1 MSKNRSFILPICALF
16 TINAAT
22 ITPAYAS
29 NDITQGGL
37 LGLAH
42 SFVEKIA
49 PSYEDQTTRKT
60 SLSDK
65 TSIPDG
71 STLLL
76 RPRVGKIIYP
86 YDIYTIKEGND
97 LYMSLADI
105 IDVLDL
111 AIAFDT
117 ISMQGAGWFLREDWR
132 IDLDLKNKKVTS
144 RGQIY
149 NVKEEDTLERDGIL
163 FVSGNALSTWLDM
176 DFNYDVAQ
184 QYVEVHSDYPLPIV
198 AKNFREN
205 RNKGLGTG
213 NNTPVLPRLKQE
225 KEWLDTNVAD
235 VSVGARYNKTSGG
248 EGELEN
254 YTNIALQGEFL
265 KHDRYLFVS
274 RDSTDGLQNISA
286 RMSKRSEDADLLGPL
301 KARSYAFG
309 EIDSTDIPLTGDL
322 GQSLGFRFDNNPLEN
337 SDFST
342 TDIEGDSIP
351 GWDIELYRDGVLID
365 SQTVAEDGRY
375 AFNDVALFAGD
386 NDFEVFFYGPQGEIR
401 KEELYVPV
409 TAALLSTQD
418 DTYEVSLA
426 FEEEH
431 IYRDNQ
437 APDPDRGDPH
447 FAARYNKVIGDSLGY
462 VGLRTRSIEGDQR
475 AFFSTGLT
483 SVIGG
488 TLFDTNFAVDDKAN
502 PAASITARRTIN
514 DWNVA
519 LNAQANDE
527 YFRPSES
534 TDPTTLN
541 LSFSALKSY
550 TPKFFDKRGNIIATS
565 AYRETASGT
574 TLTRNSVGLSQQIGR
589 INVSNTLAYES
600 RDGGATGG
608 EDFFDNILAVRGNIG
623 KTFLRGGIDY
633 DFKPDAEIDRIFA
646 QINHRKSAKLSTDL
660 TLDHE
665 PDRDYSRGRLNVN
678 YTHDKFRTSP
688 FFEIDSDDR
697 VYAGV
702 NLNFSLID
710 PPDSSTPIMTSKRI
724 IGRGL
729 VSGFIFHDKNGNN
742 IYDTG
747 DIPLPEVMLESIN
760 SRRRAISKAN
770 GYALIDD
777 LPTSRPTD
785 IVVDEASL
793 PDSFMISANPGN
805 SVFPV
810 EGEIIEMQFPV
821 HISGELDGTIYYKNG
836 SGDTVPVRQGVAQII
851 SLDNPER
858 APLTAK
864 AAFDGFYVASK
875 IPPGRYM
882 VLPKKPRT
890 FGRDIGNTTPEFI
903 EIGYDG
909 TILYDTAIVMQEN
922 EKYVPYDVHFEG
934 NKKSTTSPYSTN
946 YTYVLDVK
954 EGGNSELS
962 NVLGS
967 FMKKLFGRQK
977 FEGLTLV
984 KTAEQNDGYARYLSP
999 SNDLEQL
1006 HERCKGLQESFME
1019 CKITVFVPQ
1028 NNNIALKE

>member
-1 MSKNRSFILPICALF
+1 
-16 TINAAT
+16 
-22 ITPAYAS
+22 
-29 NDITQGGL
+29 
-37 LGLAH
+37 
-42 SFVEKIA
+42 
-49 PSYEDQTTRKT
+49 
-60 SLSDK
+60 
-65 TSIPDG
+65 
-71 STLLL
+71 
-76 RPRVGKIIYP
+76 
-86 YDIYTIKEGND
+86 
-97 LYMSLADI
+97 
-105 IDVLDL
+105 
-111 AIAFDT
+111 
-117 ISMQGAGWFLREDWR
+117 
-132 IDLDLKNKKVTS
+132 
-144 RGQIY
+144 
-149 NVKEEDTLERDGIL
+149 
-163 FVSGNALSTWLDM
+163 
-176 DFNYDVAQ
+176 
-184 QYVEVHSDYPLPIV
+184 
-198 AKNFREN
+198 
-205 RNKGLGTG
+205 
-213 NNTPVLPRLKQE
+213 
-225 KEWLDTNVAD
+225 
-235 VSVGARYNKTSGG
+235 
-248 EGELEN
+248 
-254 YTNIALQGEFL
+254 
-265 KHDRYLFVS
+265 
-274 RDSTDGLQNISA
+274 
-286 RMSKRSEDADLLGPL
+286 
-301 KARSYAFG
+301 
-309 EIDSTDIPLTGDL
+309 
-322 GQSLGFRFDNNPLEN
+322 
-337 SDFST
+337 
-342 TDIEGDSIP
+342 
-351 GWDIELYRDGVLID
+351 
-365 SQTVAEDGRY
+365 
-375 AFNDVALFAGD
+375 
-386 NDFEVFFYGPQGEIR
+386 
-401 KEELYVPV
+401 
-409 TAALLSTQD
+409 
-418 DTYEVSLA
+418 
-426 FEEEH
+426 
-431 IYRDNQ
+431 
-437 APDPDRGDPH
+437 
-447 FAARYNKVIGDSLGY
+447 
-462 VGLRTRSIEGDQR
+462 
-475 AFFSTGLT
+475 
-483 SVIGG
+483 
-488 TLFDTNFAVDDKAN
+488 
-502 PAASITARRTIN
+502 
-514 DWNVA
+514 
-519 LNAQANDE
+519 
-527 YFRPSES
+527 
-534 TDPTTLN
+534 
-541 LSFSALKSY
+541 
-550 TPKFFDKRGNIIATS
+550 
-565 AYRETASGT
+565 
-574 TLTRNSVGLSQQIGR
+574 
-589 INVSNTLAYES
+589 
-600 RDGGATGG
+600 
-608 EDFFDNILAVRGNIG
+608 
-623 KTFLRGGIDY
+623 
-633 DFKPDAEIDRIFA
+633 
-646 QINHRKSAKLSTDL
+646 
-660 TLDHE
+660 
-665 PDRDYSRGRLNVN
+665 
-678 YTHDKFRTSP
+678 
-688 FFEIDSDDR
+688 
-697 VYAGV
+697 
-702 NLNFSLID
+702 
-710 PPDSSTPIMTSKRI
+710 MTSKRI